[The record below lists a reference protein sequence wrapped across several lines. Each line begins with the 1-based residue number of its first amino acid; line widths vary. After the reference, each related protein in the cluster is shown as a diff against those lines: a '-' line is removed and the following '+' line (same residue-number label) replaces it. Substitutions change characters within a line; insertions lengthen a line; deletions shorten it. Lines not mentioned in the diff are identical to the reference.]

1 MSFLNKFQYQYHSK
15 HIDSLIKSKNYDE
28 FFIYLQGI
36 GNKKKVFFDLSLKYS
51 AQAINQSNKNIIDK
65 KIVWINSFLEED
77 TNYLSSFF
85 EYYFKKNLS
94 IEQEIFS
101 YQVEIDKI
109 MQKDENIDFNTLIN
123 QSYFFQWI
131 LINQFEKSFKF
142 IKNEL
147 PFFSTDNNFNFT
159 KSNLSQ
165 SYIHII
171 NNPYSVYQ
179 TIKNKN
185 NDDQEISRNIFLNLD
200 KKPSSEKI
208 GRTNFSI
215 IKKGWHTHSQS
226 WLDANVINSLRGKT
240 VSVKELFEN
249 TYETLSSIIMHLI
262 QSGVNI
268 DLNYES
274 IENFIKDHP
283 TPKYNK
289 PDDLS
294 QKEIKFIDKY
304 INEIVSSY
312 DII

>member
-36 GNKKKVFFDLSLKYS
+36 RNKKKVFFDLSLKYS
-51 AQAINQSNKNIIDK
+51 AQAINQSNKDITDK

-109 MQKDENIDFNTLIN
+109 MQKEENIDFNTLIN

-171 NNPYSVYQ
+171 NNPYNVYQ

-200 KKPSSEKI
+200 KKSLSEKI

-215 IKKGWHTHSQS
+215 SKKGWHTHSQS

-249 TYETLSSIIMHLI
+249 TYESLSSIIMHLI

-283 TPKYNK
+283 TPKHNK

-304 INEIVSSY
+304 IHEIVSSY